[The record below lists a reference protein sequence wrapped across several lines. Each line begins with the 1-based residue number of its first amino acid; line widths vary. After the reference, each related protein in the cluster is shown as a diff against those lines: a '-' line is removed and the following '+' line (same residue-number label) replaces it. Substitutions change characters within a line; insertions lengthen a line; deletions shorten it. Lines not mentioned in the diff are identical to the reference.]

1 MSTPTET
8 PTIVDEKQNFEELRA
23 KKQEIDKLIPE
34 IEIKNDICYQL
45 YENIQYEK
53 TKLTNYQNEI
63 NTRNNRLEELKSEYN
78 TIIGKGNTSSK
89 EQVIK
94 LKTETIKAKLDE
106 LLAQKIPEAGLSNNI
121 KAKDESEKNEFKNLV
136 HENINI
142 IYTQYETAT
151 SKDKKKE
158 K

>member
-8 PTIVDEKQNFEELRA
+8 PSIVDEKQNFEELRA

-63 NTRNNRLEELKSEYN
+63 NTRNNRLEELISEYN
-78 TIIGKGNTSSK
+78 TIIGKASNK
-89 EQVIK
+89 IK
-94 LKTETIKAKLDE
+94 NRND
-106 LLAQKIPEAGLSNNI
+106 
-121 KAKDESEKNEFKNLV
+121 
-136 HENINI
+136 
-142 IYTQYETAT
+142 
-151 SKDKKKE
+151 
-158 K
+158 

>member
-1 MSTPTET
+1 M
-8 PTIVDEKQNFEELRA
+8 
-23 KKQEIDKLIPE
+23 
-34 IEIKNDICYQL
+34 
-45 YENIQYEK
+45 NI
-53 TKLTNYQNEI
+53 T
-63 NTRNNRLEELKSEYN
+63 N

-136 HENINI
+136 H
-142 IYTQYETAT
+142 
-151 SKDKKKE
+151 
-158 K
+158 